1 MGDITVL
8 VKADEGKI
16 PFKDSNQSFGYLKS
30 ENDSSNSPLMGD
42 PSIVLITPPKRDG
55 RRTAGWRLRCA
66 EIWVIKSE
74 EEEIWIWKQLFETRD
89 KIQFRCFLAFTRRI
103 GASGIVPLSQQ
114 LVDVY
119 DQRYRFFDFTGE
131 GS

>member
-1 MGDITVL
+1 
-8 VKADEGKI
+8 
-16 PFKDSNQSFGYLKS
+16 
-30 ENDSSNSPLMGD
+30 
-42 PSIVLITPPKRDG
+42 
-55 RRTAGWRLRCA
+55 LRCA
-66 EIWVIKSE
+66 EIWVIKGKE
-74 EEEIWIWKQLFETRD
+74 AVIWIWKQLFETRD
-89 KIQFRCFLAFTRRI
+89 KIQFRCFLTFTRGI